1 MPTTMSLTPF
11 SLKAGRASRLSSTA
25 LSQQNT
31 QPKCLKNSTTQ
42 RPFCQGKSSLL
53 RHCEVSNVGWPVAT
67 EVSSASA
74 RRSKGL
80 VPTLADAE
88 ADGSVTEPPKKAF
101 TGMTSTATATA
112 NVSAKFLLVMVGFSG
127 RSNRNGT
134 GGARSTATP
143 ARYEIREYEKN
154 EKNANE

>member
-1 MPTTMSLTPF
+1 M
-11 SLKAGRASRLSSTA
+11 
-25 LSQQNT
+25 
-31 QPKCLKNSTTQ
+31 
-42 RPFCQGKSSLL
+42 
-53 RHCEVSNVGWPVAT
+53 GWPVAT

-112 NVSAKFLLVMVGFSG
+112 NVSAKFLLVMVGFGG
-127 RSNRNGT
+127 RNNRNGT

-154 EKNANE
+154 EKNEKNEPMMTMTQMTQTCACSPAKIVTKLFPVYRFYCLLFYYARTNTIIYFISGEA